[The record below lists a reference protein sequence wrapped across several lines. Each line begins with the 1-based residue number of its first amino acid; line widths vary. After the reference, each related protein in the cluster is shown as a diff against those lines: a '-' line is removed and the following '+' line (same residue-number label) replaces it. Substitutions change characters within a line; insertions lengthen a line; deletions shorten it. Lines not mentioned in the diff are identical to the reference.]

1 MYRRI
6 CISTLL
12 LLALLVSVVP
22 AQAQPVAKPAA
33 ATYSDWA
40 QFISDVTVP
49 DGTNFAANT
58 PFTKI
63 WRLKNIGSSTWTA
76 SFSVVF
82 ISGEMMSAVSPQ
94 YLTINVIPGQTVDI
108 PVNMVAPPN
117 PGTYQGFWALKNAS
131 GVLFGIGPT
140 ANSPFWVKITVGT
153 GVPTSGVVY
162 DFVANAGSANW
173 TSATATL
180 PYPGN
185 PVDANGSVVLL
196 STPQL
201 ENGTTV
207 TTPGLETR
215 PNNTSSGF
223 IKGVYPDFYV
233 QPTDRFKATI
243 SCPYN
248 APGCNIFFQLNY
260 QIGTGAVS
268 TFGSFNEKADG
279 LYYNADVDLSL
290 LAGKNVKFILT
301 VTNNGAYS
309 TDDKGIW
316 AAPRIERGSSTTPP
330 PPPSTGCTDKIAFI
344 ADVTV
349 PDYTN
354 MVPNYAFTKT
364 WRLKN
369 IGTCTW
375 TPSYAVTYIS
385 GDPMSAVYPA
395 PLTSNV
401 APGQSVDVSVNM
413 VSPSATGTYKG
424 NWGLKNAV
432 GTVFSLGAYSNI
444 PFWILINVN
453 GGGTYP
459 TPVPG
464 ACTNKAAFV
473 SDVTVPDN
481 SYITASTAFTK
492 IWRLKNTG
500 TCTWTTAYST
510 TYYSGDP
517 LSAVYPVALPY
528 TVYPGQSVDVA
539 VNMVAPSYS
548 GSFKGNWSL
557 KSDTGQIFALGSA
570 ANVPFYV
577 LIQVVGG
584 TGVTP
589 TPASPTATPLATPT
603 GITADLSVT
612 VSNNK
617 TTYTPGSD
625 EFYTITVTN
634 NGPYGVVDAP
644 FSYITSAA
652 QFSGE
657 LVSCV
662 PGAGASCAAGPY
674 PIASGSSFTDLPD
687 LPSHTSVVYTSDVG
701 PNSYATGA
709 MTNIASI
716 SVPAGVI
723 DPNSSNNS
731 ATDTD
736 VPAPVGDLAVL
747 TSVAPTSYLPGGSLA
762 FTVTV
767 TNTAGPSVITG
778 ALFGVSVNS
787 NVGNW
792 TVKCTPAGGATCST
806 STTSL
811 NVGSGQTYFADTVN
825 IPPGG
830 TATYLVTTLVNLS
843 AVSAVT
849 NTASIAVPSGVTDP
863 NTANNTYTLSVNN
876 P

>member
-6 CISTLL
+6 FISTLL

-22 AQAQPVAKPAA
+22 AQAQPVAKPAE
-33 ATYSDWA
+33 ATYNDWA
-40 QFISDVTVP
+40 QYISDVTVP
-49 DGTNFAANT
+49 DGTNFAAST

-63 WRLKNIGSSTWTA
+63 WRLKNIGNSTWTSA
-76 SFSVVF
+76 FSVVF
-82 ISGEMMSAVSPQ
+82 ISGEMMSSVSPQ
-94 YLTINVIPGQTVDI
+94 YLTTNVIPGQTVDI
-108 PVNMVAPPN
+108 AVNMVAPPN

-131 GVLFGIGPT
+131 GVLFGIGPA

-153 GVPTSGVVY
+153 GVPTAGVVY

-173 TSATATL
+173 SSQTSSL
-180 PYPGN
+180 PFPGN
-185 PVDANGSVVLL
+185 PVDANGSAVTV
-196 STPQL
+196 SSPQL

-207 TTPGLETR
+207 TTPGLEVR

-223 IKGVYPDFYV
+223 IRGVYPEFYV
-233 QPTDRFKATI
+233 QPTDRFRATI

-248 APGCNIFFQLNY
+248 APGCNIYFQLDY
-260 QIGTGAVS
+260 QIGTSAVS
-268 TFGSFNEKADG
+268 SFWSFREKADG

-301 VTNNGAYS
+301 VINDGAYN
-309 TDDKGIW
+309 DNDKGLW
-316 AAPRIERGSSTTPP
+316 VAPRIERGSTTTIPP
-330 PPPSTGCTDKIAFI
+330 VPPSTGCTDKVAFI

-349 PDYTN
+349 PDGTV
-354 MVPNYAFTKT
+354 MVPNYSFTKT
-364 WRLKN
+364 WRVKN

-375 TPSYAVTYIS
+375 TPSYSVTYVS

-395 PLTSNV
+395 PLTTNV

-413 VSPSATGTYKG
+413 VSPAAAGSYKG

-432 GTVFSLGAYSNI
+432 GTVFALGTYSNI
-444 PFWILINVN
+444 PFWVLISV
-453 GGGTYP
+453 GGGGPYP
-459 TPVPG
+459 TPLPG

-481 SYITASTAFTK
+481 SYLAANTAFTK
-492 IWRLKNTG
+492 IWRLKNVG
-500 TCTWTTAYST
+500 TCTWNTAYST
-510 TYYSGDP
+510 TFVSGDP
-517 LSAVYPVALPY
+517 MSAVYPVALPY
-528 TVYPGQSVDVA
+528 TVVPGQSVDVA
-539 VNMVAPSYS
+539 VNMVAPSYA
-548 GSFKGNWSL
+548 GTYKGNWSL
-557 KSDTGQIFALGSA
+557 KSDTGQVFALGSA

-577 LIQVVGG
+577 LIQVLSSGP
-584 TGVTP
+584 TP
-589 TPASPTATPLATPT
+589 TPSSPTATPIATPT

-612 VSNNK
+612 ISNNK
-617 TTYTPGSD
+617 TTYTPGL
-625 EFYTITVTN
+625 EETYTITVTN
-634 NGPYGVVDAP
+634 NGPYGVTDAP

-657 LVSCV
+657 LITCV
-662 PGAGASCAAGPY
+662 PGAGASCAVGPY
-674 PIASGSSFTDLPD
+674 NIPSGSTFTDLPD
-687 LPSHTSVVYTSDVG
+687 LASHTSVVYTSVVG
-701 PNSYATGA
+701 TNFNATGA

-736 VPAPVGDLAVL
+736 IPAPAANLAVTTTVNPL
-747 TSVAPTSYLPGGSLA
+747 TYTPGGTLT
-762 FTVTV
+762 FTITV
-767 TNTAGPSVITG
+767 SNTSGPSLITG

-792 TVKCTPAGGATCST
+792 TVTCTPAGGATCST

-830 TATYLVTTLVNLS
+830 TAVYTVAALVNLS

-849 NTASIAVPSGVTDP
+849 NTASIAVPSGVTDT
-863 NTANNTYTLSVNN
+863 NTANNTYTLSVNQ
-876 P
+876 

>member
-1 MYRRI
+1 MFRRI
-6 CISTLL
+6 LISTLL
-12 LLALLVSVVP
+12 LLALFVQSVPV
-22 AQAQPVAKPAA
+22 QAQPVSGPAE
-33 ATYSDWA
+33 ATYTDWA

-58 PFTKI
+58 AFTKI
-63 WRLKNIGSSTWTA
+63 WRLKNIGNSTWTS

-82 ISGEMMSAVSPQ
+82 ISGEMMSSVSPQ
-94 YLTINVIPGQTVDI
+94 YLTTNVIPGQTVDI
-108 PVNMVAPPN
+108 SVNMVSPAN

-131 GVLFGIGPT
+131 GVLFGIGPS

-153 GVPTSGVVY
+153 GVPTGGIVY
-162 DFVANAGSANW
+162 DFVTNAGSANW
-173 TSATATL
+173 ASQTTSL

-201 ENGTTV
+201 ENGATV

-233 QPTDRFKATI
+233 QPTDRFKATL

-248 APGCNIFFQLNY
+248 APGCNIFFQLDY

-268 TFGSFNEKADG
+268 TFASFREKSDG

-301 VTNNGAYS
+301 VANDGTYS
-309 TDDKGIW
+309 TDDKGVW
-316 AAPRIERGSSTTPP
+316 AAPRIERGSTTTT

-354 MVPNYAFTKT
+354 MVPNYSFTKT

-385 GDPMSAVYPA
+385 GDPMSAMYPA

-413 VSPSATGTYKG
+413 VSPSVAGTYKG

-432 GTVFSLGAYSNI
+432 GTVFSLGTYSNI
-444 PFWILINVN
+444 PFWVLINVN
-453 GGGTYP
+453 GGGPYP

-481 SYITASTAFTK
+481 SYVTANTAFTK
-492 IWRLKNTG
+492 IWRLKNSG
-500 TCTWTTAYST
+500 TCTWTTAYSAV
-510 TYYSGDP
+510 YVSGDP
-517 LSAVYPVALPY
+517 LSAVYPAPLPY

-539 VNMVAPSYS
+539 ANMVAPSYT
-548 GSFKGNWSL
+548 GTFKSNWSL
-557 KSDTGQIFALGSA
+557 KSDTGQVFALGSA
-570 ANVPFYV
+570 ANVPFFV
-577 LIQVVGG
+577 LIQVIGG

-589 TPASPTATPLATPT
+589 TPVSSTPTPIATST

-612 VSNNK
+612 VTNNK
-617 TTYTPGSD
+617 TTYTPGNP
-625 EFYTITVTN
+625 EVYTITVTN
-634 NGPYGVVDAP
+634 NGPYGVTSAS
-644 FSYITSAA
+644 FSYLPSAGQYTTA
-652 QFSGE
+652 SLSCVADAGAVCTLSGS
-657 LVSCV
+657 LVS
-662 PGAGASCAAGPY
+662 PNTYFDTPS
-674 PIASGSSFTDLPD
+674 
-687 LPSHTSVVYTSDVG
+687 LPSHTSVVYTATVSTH
-701 PNSYATGA
+701 YAATGA
-709 MTNIASI
+709 FTNIASI
-716 SVPAGVI
+716 SVPAGVT
-723 DPNSSNNS
+723 DPNPSNNS

-736 VPAPVGDLAVL
+736 VLAPVADLAVDI
-747 TSVAPTSYLPGGSLA
+747 TTGSTSYTPG
-762 FTVTV
+762 TEVDYTITV
-767 TNTAGPSVITG
+767 TNPSGPSAING

-787 NVGNW
+787 NVGTWN
-792 TVKCTPAGGATCST
+792 VSCVGAGGATCT
-806 STTSL
+806 PTTPTDLS
-811 NVGSGQTYFADTVN
+811 VGAGQAYFSGTVN

-830 TATYLVTTLVNLS
+830 TATYTVKVIPNLA
-843 AVSAVT
+843 AVGSITV
-849 NTASIAVPSGVTDP
+849 TASIAAPSGTTDP
-863 NTANNTYTLSVNN
+863 APANNTKSLTLNT